1 MYTNTLPQRL
11 YTAQGQTI
19 TASGTSGVINTANI
33 SNGIILATV
42 NAAAGTT
49 PSLTFYFE
57 IVDDFGNTYVIAEA
71 TGQQVITTGPV
82 TLALPF
88 GQHTGYTLGSSGKVG
103 WLVSGTTPSFTGVD
117 IQVIGR

>member
-11 YTAQGQTI
+11 YTAQNTVLK
-19 TASGTSGVINTANI
+19 ASGDSGALNTVNI

-42 NAAAGTT
+42 AAASGTT

-57 IVDDFGNTYVIAEA
+57 IVDDFGNAYVIAEA
-71 TGQQVITTGPV
+71 SGQQVITTGPV

-88 GQHTGYTLGSSGKVG
+88 GQQAGYTLSSVGKVG
-103 WLVSGTTPSFTGVD
+103 WLITGTNPSFTGVD
-117 IQVIGR
+117 IQVVGR

>member
-11 YTAQGQTI
+11 FTAQGETL
-19 TASGTSGVINTANI
+19 TVSGTSGLINTANI

-42 NAAAGTT
+42 TAASGTT
-49 PSLTFYFE
+49 PTLTFYFE

-71 TGQQVITTGPV
+71 SGAQVITTGPV

-88 GQHTGYTLGSSGKVG
+88 GQQAGYTLGASGKVG
-103 WLVSGTTPSFTGVD
+103 WLVSGTNPSFTGVD